1 MARELK
7 STKSLKELAEM
18 ETDLERL
25 MDAFLYGKPAS
36 ENDGKPRH
44 HPVDV
49 LETREEIVIMA
60 EIPGLEPGDFEVSL
74 SGSALTIE
82 GKIEEERAGEREN
95 SHLRERVY
103 GPFIRTINLP
113 KQVQTDTVRAS
124 YENGVLTVTISKVNR
139 TKKKRVKTRPK

>member
-1 MARELK
+1 
-7 STKSLKELAEM
+7 
-18 ETDLERL
+18 
-25 MDAFLYGKPAS
+25 
-36 ENDGKPRH
+36 
-44 HPVDV
+44 
-49 LETREEIVIMA
+49 
-60 EIPGLEPGDFEVSL
+60 
-74 SGSALTIE
+74 LTIE

-124 YENGVLTVTISKVNR
+124 YENGVLTVKISKVNR